1 MSFGIKGKVRSS
13 DTEDGHVKNE
23 FSFEKDKKT
32 NSVFKDDISVIEL
45 SQGSISEVSDCL
57 PEKQQHLI
65 YLFTLIILIK
75 NCFGFG
81 KV

>member
-1 MSFGIKGKVRSS
+1 MKLL
-13 DTEDGHVKNE
+13 KNNQNE
-23 FSFEKDKKT
+23 S
-32 NSVFKDDISVIEL
+32 NFKDNLKESDVSQTFPESSYSISVIEL